1 MQEKENS
8 FIPLFVTNFFGTL
21 NDNFLKTL
29 ASFTVIGW
37 LQDERVKSIA
47 MGFTAGALVLPYI
60 LCSPLAD
67 RLTAIWPKRRIV
79 QLAKWAELPIMAV
92 AVAGFALKSPWLVIG
107 AVLLMGLQSSLYS
120 PAKYALVRD
129 VGGEGRIST
138 GMGGMEGVSFLGVL
152 MGTVAAS
159 VASDRMGPVARYA
172 CLVVFAALGLAA
184 SYTVRAKEQLN
195 RALHA
200 INPVRYIRRS
210 YRMAARY
217 DGLNAVIFSLSVF
230 WWAAAMLQMGL
241 LVYGKSEAGLNLDAT
256 RTGGL
261 LCAAAVGIVLGQV
274 IAGVVDRRRFLLGA
288 TLLTG
293 WIAAALL
300 LVLYF
305 APLSPRAFAVVLGL
319 LAFDLGFFKLPFDA
333 EIQKVVK
340 GPKLNTMLAYFNQVS
355 FLFMLAASGCYALVS
370 WAFGPKAF
378 FLLLAIVFL
387 VAPFA
392 FVFCYRSV
400 LLCTGHW
407 VFSRRYKVEIKGM
420 EDVVGREPRDS
431 SNVSGHESRT
441 TNHEPRTAALLVL
454 PNHPAM
460 VDPMLVSVAFWK
472 TPLKPLS
479 DESFFHT
486 GIVAPR
492 VLKTLGA
499 VPVPDLR
506 KHRTAKGATIARG
519 LGDIVKSTLEDGGNV
534 IFYPSGHIQTE
545 PEHEDIGTRQLAY
558 NICGDLPEGV
568 RVIGVRTRGL
578 WGSIWSRKGRK
589 NSPSFVP
596 TFIKS
601 VLLWF
606 FWSPFVPRRRVTMH
620 IEDLT
625 DRVKEWSH
633 GTRLE
638 FNRKLEEWYNDG
650 DEADAPKTP
659 ESMFSAWKER
669 INPGWVKLLS
679 VHSAAIAV
687 VMLTV
692 YGYFAIGLGFAD
704 TLRLGVGA
712 LFSPVIYPLVSP
724 YLVAFALSVMFGLC
738 ERFPIDYSLS
748 WIVVL
753 LAYAA
758 YFTLLSGSVLHRGRI
773 MRIICSMILVA
784 WFALTLFG
792 LLLALLPPTK

>member
-1 MQEKENS
+1 MERQHS
-8 FIPLFVTNFFGTL
+8 FLPLYVTNFFGTL

-37 LQDERVKSIA
+37 LSDERVKFIA
-47 MGFTAGALVLPYI
+47 MGVTAGALVLPYI

-67 RLTAIWPKRRIV
+67 RLTAVWRKKKIVRI
-79 QLAKWAELPIMAV
+79 AKWAELPIMAV
-92 AVAGFALKSPWLVIG
+92 AIAGFAFHSPWLVIG

-129 VGGEGRIST
+129 IGGEGRIST

-152 MGTVAAS
+152 MGTVAGA
-159 VASDRMGPVARYA
+159 VVSDPKIVHQDWHLQYYA
-172 CLVVFAALGLAA
+172 LAGFAALGLAA
-184 SYTVRAKEQLN
+184 SYTIRAKEELN

-200 INPVRYIRRS
+200 VNPIRYIRRA
-210 YRMAARY
+210 YRMAGRY
-217 DGLNAVIFSLSVF
+217 NGLNAVIFTLSVF
-230 WWAAAMLQMGL
+230 WWCAAMLQMGL
-241 LVYGKSEAGLNLDAT
+241 LVYGKSKFGLNLSET
-256 RTGGL
+256 MTGAL
-261 LCAAAVGIVLGQV
+261 LCAAAVGIVAGQV
-274 IAGVVDRRRFLLGA
+274 IAGFVDKRRFLLGA

-293 WIAAALL
+293 WIAGALL

-305 APLSPRAFAVVLGL
+305 VPMSPVAFGIVLGL

-378 FLLLAIVFL
+378 LLLLAVVMLVVPFL
-387 VAPFA
+387 
-392 FVFCYRSV
+392 FVFSYRSV
-400 LLCTGHW
+400 LLCTGRW
-407 VFSRRYKVEIKGM
+407 IFARRYRVEADGLPAVAQDK
-420 EDVVGREPRDS
+420 P
-431 SNVSGHESRT
+431 
-441 TNHEPRTAALLVL
+441 LLVL

-460 VDPMLVSVAFWK
+460 VDPMLVSLMFWK

-479 DESFFHT
+479 DELFFHT

-519 LGDIVKSTLEDGGNV
+519 LGDIVKNTLADGGNV

-558 NICGDLPEGV
+558 NICGDLPPGV

-578 WGSIWSRKGRK
+578 WGSVWSRAGRK
-589 NSPSFVP
+589 DSPAFVP
-596 TFIKS
+596 TFVKS

-606 FWSPFVPRRRVTMH
+606 FWSPFVPRRRVAMH
-620 IEDLT
+620 VEDLT
-625 DRVKEWSH
+625 DHVKEWSK

-638 FNRKLEEWYNDG
+638 FNAKLNEWYN
-650 DEADAPKTP
+650 
-659 ESMFSAWKER
+659 
-669 INPGWVKLLS
+669 VK
-679 VHSAAIAV
+679 A
-687 VMLTV
+687 
-692 YGYFAIGLGFAD
+692 
-704 TLRLGVGA
+704 
-712 LFSPVIYPLVSP
+712 
-724 YLVAFALSVMFGLC
+724 
-738 ERFPIDYSLS
+738 
-748 WIVVL
+748 
-753 LAYAA
+753 
-758 YFTLLSGSVLHRGRI
+758 
-773 MRIICSMILVA
+773 
-784 WFALTLFG
+784 
-792 LLLALLPPTK
+792 

>member
-1 MQEKENS
+1 MKNNS
-8 FIPLFVTNFFGTL
+8 FLPLYVTNFFGTL

-29 ASFTVIGW
+29 ACLTVIGW
-37 LQDERVKSIA
+37 IADERVRSLL
-47 MGFTAGALVLPYI
+47 TSVVAGMLVLPYI

-67 RLTAIWPKRRIV
+67 RLTAVWPKRRIV
-79 QLAKWAELPIMAV
+79 RAAKWAELPIMAV
-92 AVAGFALKSPWLVIG
+92 AIAGFALHSPWLVIG

-129 VGGEGRIST
+129 IGGAERIST

-152 MGTVAAS
+152 LGTVAGGL
-159 VASDRMGPVARYA
+159 VADLQVRHPEWNLAYC
-172 CLVVFAALGLAA
+172 CLATFAVLGLAA
-184 SYTVRAKEQLN
+184 SYTVRAKEELN
-195 RALHA
+195 RSFHA
-200 INPVRYIRRS
+200 INPIRYIARA
-210 YRMAARY
+210 YRMAGRY
-217 DGLNAVIFSLSVF
+217 DGLNAVIFTLSIF
-230 WWAAAMLQMGL
+230 WWGAAMLQMGL
-241 LVYGKSEAGLNLDAT
+241 LVYGKAEAGLNLSD
-256 RTGGL
+256 TGTGVL
-261 LCAAAVGIVLGQV
+261 LCGAAVGIVAGQIV
-274 IAGVVDRRRFLLGA
+274 AGFVDRRRFLLGA

-300 LVLYF
+300 GVLYF
-305 APLSPRAFAVVLGL
+305 AALSPTAFGVVLGL

-378 FLLLAIVFL
+378 LLLLALAFL
-387 VAPFA
+387 VAPFL

-400 LLCTGHW
+400 LLYVGRW
-407 VFSRRYKVEIKGM
+407 VFACRYKVEI
-420 EDVVGREPRDS
+420 EDKTGLTGLTGLRAGGDPQTPENLVNPVNPVKKTS
-431 SNVSGHESRT
+431 
-441 TNHEPRTAALLVL
+441 LLVL

-460 VDPMLVSVAFWK
+460 VDPMLVGVTFWK

-479 DESFFHT
+479 DELFFHT

-499 VPVPDLR
+499 VAVPDLR
-506 KHRTAKGATIARG
+506 KHATVKGATIARG

-545 PEHEDIGTRQLAY
+545 SENEDIGTRQLAY
-558 NICGDLPEGV
+558 NMCGDLPENV

-589 NSPSFVP
+589 ASPSFVP

-601 VLLWF
+601 VFLWF

-625 DRVKEWSH
+625 DRVKEWSKL
-633 GTRLE
+633 TRLE

-650 DEADAPKTP
+650 
-659 ESMFSAWKER
+659 
-669 INPGWVKLLS
+669 V
-679 VHSAAIAV
+679 
-687 VMLTV
+687 
-692 YGYFAIGLGFAD
+692 
-704 TLRLGVGA
+704 GV
-712 LFSPVIYPLVSP
+712 F
-724 YLVAFALSVMFGLC
+724 
-738 ERFPIDYSLS
+738 
-748 WIVVL
+748 
-753 LAYAA
+753 
-758 YFTLLSGSVLHRGRI
+758 
-773 MRIICSMILVA
+773 
-784 WFALTLFG
+784 
-792 LLLALLPPTK
+792 